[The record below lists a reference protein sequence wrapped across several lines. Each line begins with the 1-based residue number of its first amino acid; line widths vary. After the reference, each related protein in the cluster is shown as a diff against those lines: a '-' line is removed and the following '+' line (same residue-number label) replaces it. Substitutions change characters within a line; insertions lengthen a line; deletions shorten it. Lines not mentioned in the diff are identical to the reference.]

1 MKIIEIVSKVKVE
14 NKKLLA
20 LVYTPGVAKSSTA
33 IYEDYDKIFDLT
45 NRSNSVAVL
54 SFDYFESLKRAIYLK
69 ETYGVDAYPLAIK
82 RNELSDSIDARR
94 KEIDF
99 IIENIM
105 PNFIGVDK
113 ALLGEDFNGGDA
125 YDSAFDIP
133 K

>member
-33 IYEDYDKIFDLT
+33 IYEDYDKVFDLT
-45 NRSNSVAVL
+45 NRSNSIAVL

-82 RNELSDSIDARR
+82 QNELRD
-94 KEIDF
+94 
-99 IIENIM
+99 
-105 PNFIGVDK
+105 
-113 ALLGEDFNGGDA
+113 
-125 YDSAFDIP
+125 
-133 K
+133 